1 MAVGWNREGIRE
13 VILSPAAKAL
23 GPLCWR
29 FFHVPVSTQLGTLF
43 KTQEKALTPRMYGQ
57 NSHPQGNAS
66 SRWDLAPWA
75 EDALSAGDAQK
86 GSTLALPRGQ
96 AG

>member
-1 MAVGWNREGIRE
+1 MGWDREGIRE
-13 VILSPAAKAL
+13 VILPPAAKPL
-23 GPLCWR
+23 GPPYWR
-29 FFHVPVSTQLGTLF
+29 FFHVPVSTQLGIF

-66 SRWDLAPWA
+66 SRWDLVPWA
-75 EDALSAGDAQK
+75 KDAQK
-86 GSTLALPRGQ
+86 GSTLALPREQ